1 MVESQG
7 EIDLLSAENP
17 DILGVILRLGRSFG
31 PGYKDRRDRVNPG
44 IAVRVGVGVELVF
57 KVDLKR
63 CLLFSLSDSGFF
75 EGFAI
80 IHEPAGQR
88 PAVRGVLSL
97 DENDSFFSVLLF
109 DFNDDVH
116 RRDGISVRRR
126 RFFSHGPILAEKR
139 GRFKKGD
146 GPIFKKAKKGTVLFF
161 GAAVSGSSP
170 KKEGTVPFFTPIIPK
185 KGDGPIF
192 HHFL

>member
-57 KVDLKR
+57 KVDLER

-80 IHEPAGQR
+80 IHEPAGQS
-88 PAVRGVLSL
+88 PAVRGILSL
-97 DENDSFFSVLLF
+97 DENDSFFSVFLF

-116 RRDGISVRRR
+116 RRDGISVGRR
-126 RFFSHGPILAEKR
+126 RFFSHDPILSEKR

-146 GPIFKKAKKGTVLFF
+146 GPIFYRKEGTVLFF
-161 GAAVSGSSP
+161 GAVVSRTEIYRHKMEENLFP
-170 KKEGTVPFFTPIIPK
+170 
-185 KGDGPIF
+185 
-192 HHFL
+192 